1 MRGGFCGGRTGAS
14 DWLRESRGQ
23 EPEDKLRFVRR
34 EKELLRRG
42 YAGGHCA
49 TDETDRHGAMH
60 GRFDVGVRPQ
70 RRLGG
75 SRLQRGV
82 PGTGGKR
89 GRGGGV
95 LGGEMREDGGEA
107 GGRWAGE
114 GGPARIPG
122 KASDRER
129 R

>member
-1 MRGGFCGGRTGAS
+1 MRGGFWGGRTGAS

-60 GRFDVGVRPQ
+60 GRFDVGVRSQ

-89 GRGGGV
+89 GRRGGV
-95 LGGEMREDGGEA
+95 LGG
-107 GGRWAGE
+107 
-114 GGPARIPG
+114 IG
-122 KASDRER
+122 KAAGRGR
-129 R
+129 G

>member
-14 DWLRESRGQ
+14 GWLRESRGQ

-42 YAGGHCA
+42 YAGGQCA

-60 GRFDVGVRPQ
+60 GRFDVGVRSQ

-82 PGTGGKR
+82 PGTDGKR
-89 GRGGGV
+89 GRSGGLLWEALREGGGAT
-95 LGGEMREDGGEA
+95 A
-107 GGRWAGE
+107 G
-114 GGPARIPG
+114 
-122 KASDRER
+122 R